1 MKAQD
6 LVIQGI
12 ETLSAMFSHIS
23 FKYGFDSTSN
33 QHIIEIQPVSAYQT
47 DDYIEAESGVILNF
61 IRQFPDEGILFIS
74 NNTYIQVTDP
84 IYIKYASISTKI
96 GDVTIDMISQLIPN
110 TIRIS
115 AETIFSHI
123 QSTES
128 AIEQGKG
135 ITVVISPTIPNK
147 NAGEYGYAMA
157 A

>member
-96 GDVTIDMISQLIPN
+96 GVFFLIQAIRNRCASEIHPMSQVGQPIIKLH
-110 TIRIS
+110 
-115 AETIFSHI
+115 F
-123 QSTES
+123 
-128 AIEQGKG
+128 
-135 ITVVISPTIPNK
+135 ITVHGLIQIPTITV
-147 NAGEYGYAMA
+147 
-157 A
+157 